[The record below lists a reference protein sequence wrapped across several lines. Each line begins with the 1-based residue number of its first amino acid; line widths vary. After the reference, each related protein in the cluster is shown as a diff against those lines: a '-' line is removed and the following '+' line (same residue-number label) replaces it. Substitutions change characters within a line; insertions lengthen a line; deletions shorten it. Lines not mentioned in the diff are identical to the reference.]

1 MEIKIKNFSSSHT
14 KFFLIFAFFALCTK
28 TALTAAEQTF
38 EQKIEWKSNANALE
52 YKVEIENLTTG
63 KIQFIK
69 TEETSENL
77 SLTHGKYRYR
87 VYAYDFLGKQTSL
100 SPWTEFEIY
109 KASTPK
115 INSLEKNVQIQA
127 EDNTVSLNVDIT
139 DVNQNSKF
147 ELVSDSLTGKIPS
160 EDKIKMPLSDSET
173 QAVTHLDFKDVP
185 PGKWRLKITNASGLS
200 TISDEIVI
208 EGKKLYTQEEVLKIR
223 EEEKENGR
231 NEAKA
236 TYDEYIKANEEKIAL
251 ANRIEKERDEA
262 AQAERERIQKEE
274 EAARLEQ
281 ERRDAE
287 LARIAEE
294 ERLKAEQ
301 KAAEKAR
308 LEEEKRRIA
317 EEKEAKKRER
327 EEWKKAHP
335 YKWKDVIFEAGLIFE
350 NNLYDSTLKDY
361 FDKTSTFSPHFKVA
375 FLPIKNDSNKYG
387 LEIACNFGAELN
399 NDTDLLSSK
408 FIFST
413 FDLKFVWHRKLYS
426 KMFFAAKGGLG
437 LDVMKRQMK
446 YHSVSDRPSPDDKT
460 YYYPLFTAET
470 SLFFT
475 PWKFLVFEAGVNF
488 THVFGGSSQMGFVQP
503 FVCAGFR
510 F

>member
-147 ELVSDSLTGKIPS
+147 ELVSDSLTGKISS

-251 ANRIEKERDEA
+251 ADKITKEHEEAKKAEHEQIQNKNEA
-262 AQAERERIQKEE
+262 ADLEQKQREAER
-274 EAARLEQ
+274 
-281 ERRDAE
+281 
-287 LARIAEE
+287 ARIAEE

-308 LEEEKRRIA
+308 LA
-317 EEKEAKKRER
+317 EEKAAKKRER

-335 YKWKDVIFEAGLIFE
+335 YKWKDVIFEAGLILE
-350 NNLYDSTLKDY
+350 GNLYDSTIKDHY
-361 FDKTSTFSPHFKVA
+361 DETLTFSPHFKVA
-375 FLPIKNDSNKYG
+375 YLPIKRGSNKFG
-387 LEIACNFGAELN
+387 VEAACNYGAELH
-399 NDTDLLSSK
+399 TDNSLLTSK
-408 FIFST
+408 LSFST
-413 FDLKFVWHRKLYS
+413 FDLKFVWHYKL
-426 KMFFAAKGGLG
+426 FRNIFVAAKGGLG
-437 LDVMKRQMK
+437 LDIITREMA
-446 YHSVSDRPSPDDKT
+446 YHSSADRTSPNDKT
-460 YYYPLFTAET
+460 YCYPLVTAE
-470 SLFFT
+470 SSVFFT
-475 PWKFLVFEAGVNF
+475 PWKFLVFEAGLNF
-488 THVFGGSSQMGFVQP
+488 THIFGGSSQMGFVQP

>member
-1 MEIKIKNFSSSHT
+1 MEIKIKNFPSRHS
-14 KFFLIFAFFALCTK
+14 KVFLILALLALCGK

-69 TEETSENL
+69 TEKTSENL

-87 VYAYDFLGKQTSL
+87 VYAYDFLGKQASL

-109 KASTPK
+109 KASKPK
-115 INSLEKNVQIQA
+115 INSIEKKVQIKA
-127 EDNTVSLNVDIT
+127 EDNTISLNVNIN

-147 ELVSDSLTGKIPS
+147 ELVSDSLTGKISP
-160 EDKIKMPLSDSET
+160 EDKIKMPVSDSET
-173 QAVTHLDFKDVP
+173 QGVTHLDFKNVP

-200 TISDEIVI
+200 SLSDEIVI
-208 EGKKLYTQEEVLKIR
+208 EGEKLYTQDEVSKIR
-223 EEEKENGR
+223 AEEKEKALS
-231 NEAKA
+231 EAKA
-236 TYDEYIKANEEKIAL
+236 SYEEFLKANEEKIAL
-251 ANRIEKERDEA
+251 ANKIEKEREDAEK
-262 AQAERERIQKEE
+262 AERERIQKEE
-274 EAARLEQ
+274 EEARRAQ
-281 ERRDAE
+281 EARDAE
-287 LARIAEE
+287 FARLQEE

-301 KAAEKAR
+301 EAAEKAR
-308 LEEEKRRIA
+308 IEEEKARLA
-317 EEKEAKKRER
+317 EEKAAKKRER

-350 NNLYDSTLKDY
+350 KNLYDSTIKDY
-361 FDKTSTFSPHFKVA
+361 YDKTLTFSPHFKVA
-375 FLPIKNDSNKYG
+375 FLPIKNASSKFG
-387 LEIACNFGAELN
+387 LEAACNYGAELHQE
-399 NDTDLLSSK
+399 TDLFQSRLA
-408 FIFST
+408 FTT
-413 FDLKFVWHRKLYS
+413 FDLKFVWHYKLLS

-437 LDVMKRQMK
+437 LDIITREMN
-446 YHSVSDRPSPDDKT
+446 YHSGADRESPENKT
-460 YYYPLFTAET
+460 YYHPLFTAES

-488 THVFGGSSQMGFVQP
+488 THVFGGKSQMGFVQP